1 VKLSLSSRLILFL
14 SSFLAL
20 AGCSSMSNQ
29 TVGTTAPNITAQPA
43 NATVNVGQ
51 PASFSVGA
59 AGTAPLNYQWRK
71 NSANISGATSSSY
84 TTPATTSADDGAKFD
99 VVVSNS
105 AGSMTSGT
113 AMLTVSAAGVT
124 LKSIAVTPASPSIV
138 AGNTQ
143 QFTATGTYSDN
154 STKNI
159 TTSVTW
165 KSSNTAFA
173 TIGAATGLAT
183 GVAPG
188 TTQITATQGSV
199 VSANDPL
206 TVTAAGVTLKAIAV
220 TPASPSIVA
229 GNTQQFTATG
239 TYSDNSTKNITT
251 SVTWKS
257 SNTGFATIGAATG
270 LATGVAAGTTGITA
284 TQGSVVSPNNP
295 LTVTAAVVTLKTIA
309 VTPASP
315 SIGIGNTLQF
325 TATGTYSDNST
336 KNITSNVTWA
346 SSNTLFATIG
356 ISSGLAAGVAVG
368 TTEITATLGSVVSP
382 NDALTVTLASSN
394 ASDVLTH
401 HYDAMRSGTNTH
413 ELTLTTANVN
423 SGTFGKVAEF
433 TVDGQIDGQILYL
446 NQVAIPSVGNK
457 NVLYFATENDSVYA
471 VDADSI
477 SGAAATVLWKTR
489 TLPAGDVPLSSND
502 AGCGYINPV
511 GIMSTPVIDRSRNAI
526 YVVASSKN
534 SSGSVFHR
542 LHALNLATG
551 AELFGGP
558 TTITA
563 TFPGTGGNSTGGT
576 VTFLA
581 KAQQE
586 RAALLESNGTIY
598 TSWSGYDG
606 DCGNY
611 SAWVISF
618 SADNLANTGAI
629 DLVPNTRGAGIWLGG
644 GGPAADSA
652 GNVYFPTG
660 NAFGGNTPGISND
673 YGDTFV
679 KLGAGVP
686 LTVADYFAPMNSI
699 NNDINDADMGSAAA
713 LLLPDLTDSGSVTR
727 HLAVVAGKDGMM
739 FVVDRDN
746 MGQYSAIANNVYQ
759 VFASNGH
766 ENFSSPIHFDGRVYI
781 GPSGMPL
788 QAFTVTQAKLSG
800 SPTSQT
806 AFVFG
811 SNGTV
816 PSASANGTSNG
827 IVWTLNRESRTF
839 FAYDASDLTKILYTS
854 GQAAGGRDDFSNV
867 GGHFITPMVA
877 NGRVYFGTATTVAVY
892 GLLP

>member
-1 VKLSLSSRLILFL
+1 
-14 SSFLAL
+14 
-20 AGCSSMSNQ
+20 MQNQ
-29 TVGTTAPNITAQPA
+29 TGGATAPSITAQPA
-43 NATVNVGQ
+43 NATVAAGQ
-51 PASFSVGA
+51 TATFSVGA
-59 AGTAPLNYQWRK
+59 AGTSPLSYQWRK
-71 NSANISGATSSSY
+71 NTANISGANAASY
-84 TTPATTSADDGAKFD
+84 TTPATVSADNGAKFD

-105 AGSMTSGT
+105 AGSMTSSQ
-113 AMLTVSAAGVT
+113 AVLTVNAAGVT

-183 GVAPG
+183 GVAAG
-188 TTQITATQGSV
+188 TTQITATQGSI
-199 VSANDPL
+199 VSPNDPL
-206 TVTAAGVTLKAIAV
+206 TVTAPVVTLRSIAV
-220 TPASPSIVA
+220 TPVSPSISI
-229 GNTQQFTATG
+229 GNTLQFTATG

-251 SVTWKS
+251 SVTWAS
-257 SNTGFATIGAATG
+257 SNPLFATIVAATG
-270 LATGVAAGTTGITA
+270 LATGVAAGTT
-284 TQGSVVSPNNP
+284 
-295 LTVTAAVVTLKTIA
+295 
-309 VTPASP
+309 
-315 SIGIGNTLQF
+315 
-325 TATGTYSDNST
+325 
-336 KNITSNVTWA
+336 
-346 SSNTLFATIG
+346 
-356 ISSGLAAGVAVG
+356 
-368 TTEITATLGSVVSP
+368 EITAALGSVVSP
-382 NDALTVTLASSN
+382 NDSLTVTLASSN
-394 ASDVLTH
+394 ASDVVTH
-401 HYDAMRSGTNTH
+401 HYDAMRTGTNTH
-413 ELTLTTANVN
+413 ELTLTPTNVN
-423 SGTFGKVAEF
+423 STTFGKVAEF
-433 TVDGQIDGQILYL
+433 AVDGQIDGQILYL
-446 NQVAIPSVGNK
+446 NQVAIPGVGNK
-457 NVLYFATENDSVYA
+457 NVLYLATENDSVYA

-477 SGAAATVLWKTR
+477 SGTTATVLWKTR
-489 TLPAGDVPLSSND
+489 ALPAGDVPLSSSD

-534 SSGSVFHR
+534 TSGTVAVSHR

-563 TFPGTGGNSTGGT
+563 TFPGTGGNSSGGT

-586 RAALLESNGTIY
+586 RAALLESHGTIY

-618 SADNLANTGAI
+618 NADTLQRTGAI
-629 DLVPNTRGAGIWLGG
+629 DLVPNTHGAGIWLGG
-644 GGPAADSA
+644 GGPAADPA
-652 GNVYFPTG
+652 GNVYFSTG

-679 KLGAGVP
+679 KLASTVP
-686 LTVADYFAPMNSI
+686 LTVADYFAPMNAI
-699 NNDINDADMGSAAA
+699 NNDITDADMGSAAA
-713 LLLPDLTDSGSVTR
+713 LLLPDLVDSGSVTR

-766 ENFSSPIHFDGRVYI
+766 ENFSSPIYFNGRVYI
-781 GPSGMPL
+781 GPSGLPL
-788 QAFTVTQAKLSG
+788 RAFTVSQAKLST

-827 IVWTLNRESRTF
+827 IVWTLDRESRNF
-839 FAYDASDLTKILYTS
+839 LAYDASDLTKLLYDSAT
-854 GQAAGGRDDFSNV
+854 AGSRDTFSTV

-877 NGRVYFGTATTVAVY
+877 NGRVYFGTGSTVAVY

>member
-1 VKLSLSSRLILFL
+1 VKRSTSSRLILFFFL
-14 SSFLAL
+14 FLAL

-29 TVGTTAPNITAQPA
+29 SVGTAAPSITAQPA
-43 NATVNVGQ
+43 DATVSLGR
-51 PASFSVGA
+51 PANFSVA
-59 AGTAPLNYQWRK
+59 ATGTSPLNYQWRK
-71 NSANISGATSSSY
+71 NNANISGATASSY
-84 TTPATTSADDGAKFD
+84 TTPATTSSDNGAKFD

-105 AGSMTSGT
+105 AGRMTSGS
-113 AMLTVSAAGVT
+113 AMLTVNPAGVT

-138 AGNTQ
+138 AGSTQ
-143 QFTATGTYSDN
+143 EFTATGSYSDN
-154 STKNI
+154 STKNL

-173 TIGAATGLAT
+173 TIGSATGLA
-183 GVAPG
+183 A
-188 TTQITATQGSV
+188 
-199 VSANDPL
+199 
-206 TVTAAGVTLKAIAV
+206 
-220 TPASPSIVA
+220 
-229 GNTQQFTATG
+229 
-239 TYSDNSTKNITT
+239 
-251 SVTWKS
+251 
-257 SNTGFATIGAATG
+257 
-270 LATGVAAGTTGITA
+270 GVAAGTTEISA

-295 LTVTAAVVTLKTIA
+295 LTVTAATVTLKSIA

-315 SIGIGNTLQF
+315 SIGIGNTVQF
-325 TATGTYSDNST
+325 TATGKYSDNST
-336 KNITSNVTWA
+336 KNITSSVTWA

-382 NDALTVTLASSN
+382 NDALTVTATSSN
-394 ASDVLTH
+394 ASDVVTH
-401 HYDAMRSGTNTH
+401 HYNAMRSGTNTH
-413 ELTLTTANVN
+413 ELTLTPTNVN
-423 SGTFGKVAEF
+423 SSTFGKVAEF

-446 NQVAIPSVGNK
+446 NQVAIPGVGNK

-471 VDADSI
+471 VEADSI

-534 SSGSVFHR
+534 TSGTVAHR

-551 AELFGGP
+551 TELFGGP

-563 TFPGTGGNSTGGT
+563 TFPGTGGNSNGTT

-581 KAQQE
+581 KTQQE
-586 RAALLESNGTIY
+586 RAALLESNGRIY
-598 TSWSGYDG
+598 TAWSGYDG

-618 SADNLANTGAI
+618 SADSLAQTGAI
-629 DLVPNTRGAGIWLGG
+629 DLVPSTSGAGIWLGG
-644 GGPAADSA
+644 GGLAADSA

-660 NAFGGNTPGISND
+660 NAFGGNTPGIKSD

-686 LTVADYFAPMNSI
+686 LTVADYFAPSI
-699 NNDINDADMGSAAA
+699 AISDDNLDEDLGSAAA
-713 LLLPDLTDSGSVTR
+713 VLLPDLVDSGGTTR
-727 HLAVVAGKDGMM
+727 HLAFVAGKDQQMY
-739 FVVDRDN
+739 VVDRDN
-746 MGQYSAIANNVYQ
+746 MGRYSAIADNVYQ
-759 VFASNGH
+759 EFGKDGH
-766 ENFSSPIHFDGRVYI
+766 ENFSSPIYFNGRVYV

-788 QAFTVTQAKLSG
+788 RAFSVSLAKLST

-806 AFVFG
+806 AFTFG

-839 FAYDASDLTKILYTS
+839 FAYDATDLTKLLYTS
-854 GQAAGGRDDFSNV
+854 DQAAGGRDNFSNV

>member
-1 VKLSLSSRLILFL
+1 
-14 SSFLAL
+14 
-20 AGCSSMSNQ
+20 M
-29 TVGTTAPNITAQPA
+29 
-43 NATVNVGQ
+43 AT
-51 PASFSVGA
+51 FSVTA
-59 AGTAPLNYQWRK
+59 TGTAPLSYQWQK
-71 NSANISGATSSSY
+71 NKANISGATAASY
-84 TTPATTSADDGAKFD
+84 TTPATTSGDNGAKFD

-113 AMLTVSAAGVT
+113 AMLTVNPAGVT
-124 LKSIAVTPASPSIV
+124 LKSIAVTPMSPSIV

-173 TIGAATGLAT
+173 TIG
-183 GVAPG
+183 
-188 TTQITATQGSV
+188 TAS
-199 VSANDPL
+199 
-206 TVTAAGVTLKAIAV
+206 
-220 TPASPSIVA
+220 
-229 GNTQQFTATG
+229 
-239 TYSDNSTKNITT
+239 
-251 SVTWKS
+251 
-257 SNTGFATIGAATG
+257 G
-270 LATGVAAGTTGITA
+270 LATGVAAGTTEITA
-284 TQGSVVSPNNP
+284 TQGSVVSPNDP
-295 LTVTAAVVTLKTIA
+295 LTVTAATVTLKSIA

-315 SIGIGNTLQF
+315 NLGIGNTLQF
-325 TATGTYSDNST
+325 TATGKYSDNST
-336 KNITSNVTWA
+336 KNITSSVTWA

-382 NDALTVTLASSN
+382 NDALTVTLTSSN
-394 ASDVLTH
+394 ASDVVTH
-401 HYDAMRSGTNTH
+401 HYDAMRSGTNSH
-413 ELTLTTANVN
+413 EQTLTPANVN
-423 SGTFGKVAEF
+423 STTFGKVAEF
-433 TVDGQIDGQILYL
+433 SVDGQIDGQILYL
-446 NQVAIPSVGNK
+446 NQVAIPGVGNK

-526 YVVASSKN
+526 YTVASSKN
-534 SSGSVFHR
+534 SSGTVTHR

-558 TTITA
+558 TPITA
-563 TFPGTGGNSTGGT
+563 TFPGTGGNSNGTT
-576 VTFLA
+576 VTFLS

-586 RAALLESNGTIY
+586 RAALLESNGRIY
-598 TSWSGYDG
+598 TAWSGYDG
-606 DCGNY
+606 DCGKY

-618 SADNLANTGAI
+618 SAASLAQTGAI
-629 DLVPNTRGAGIWLGG
+629 DLVPSTSGAGIWLGG
-644 GGPAADSA
+644 GGLAADST
-652 GNVYFPTG
+652 GNVFFPTG
-660 NAFGGNTPGISND
+660 NAFGGNTPGIKND

-679 KLGAGVP
+679 KLGPNVP
-686 LTVADYFAPMNSI
+686 LTVTDYFAPSI
-699 NNDINDADMGSAAA
+699 AISDDNLDEDLGSAAA
-713 LLLPDLTDSGSVTR
+713 LLLPDLADSGGTTR
-727 HLAVVAGKDGMM
+727 HLAFVAGKDQQMY
-739 FVVDRDN
+739 VVDRDN
-746 MGQYSAIANNVYQ
+746 MGQYSAITDNVYQ
-759 VFASNGH
+759 EFAKDGH
-766 ENFSSPIHFDGRVYI
+766 ENFSSPIYFNGRVYV
-781 GPSGMPL
+781 GPSGMAL
-788 QAFTVTQAKLSG
+788 RAFTVAQAKLSA

-806 AFVFG
+806 AFAFG

-827 IVWTLNRESRTF
+827 IVWALDRESRTF
-839 FAYDASDLTKILYTS
+839 FAYDATDLTKILYTS
-854 GQAAGGRDDFSNV
+854 DQAAGGRDNFSNV

>member
-1 VKLSLSSRLILFL
+1 MSGPRVSVVLMVAVVLLFVG
-14 SSFLAL
+14 
-20 AGCSSMSNQ
+20 GCA
-29 TVGTTAPNITAQPA
+29 GTTSKSNSTGAAPSITAQPA
-43 NATVNVGQ
+43 SATVTVGQ
-51 PASFSVGA
+51 TATFSVSA
-59 AGTAPLNYQWRK
+59 AGTSPLNYQWRK
-71 NSANISGATSSSY
+71 NAANITGATSSNY
-84 TTPATTSADDGAKFD
+84 TTPATTSGDNGAKFD
-99 VVVSNS
+99 VVVSNA
-105 AGSMTSGT
+105 AGSMTSN
-113 AMLTVSAAGVT
+113 AAILTVTTAGAT
-124 LKSIAVTPASPSIV
+124 LQSIAVTPASPSIA
-138 AGNTQ
+138 AGATQ

-183 GVAPG
+183 GVAAG
-188 TTQITATQGSV
+188 TTQITATEGSV
-199 VSANDPL
+199 TSPNDAL
-206 TVTAAGVTLKAIAV
+206 TVTASTATLQSIAV
-220 TPASPSIVA
+220 TPASPSVGV
-229 GNTQQFTATG
+229 GNTVQFTATG

-251 SVTWKS
+251 SVTWAS
-257 SNTGFATIGAATG
+257 SNPLFATIAATTG
-270 LATGVAAGTTGITA
+270 LATGVA
-284 TQGSVVSPNNP
+284 
-295 LTVTAAVVTLKTIA
+295 L
-309 VTPASP
+309 
-315 SIGIGNTLQF
+315 
-325 TATGTYSDNST
+325 
-336 KNITSNVTWA
+336 
-346 SSNTLFATIG
+346 
-356 ISSGLAAGVAVG
+356 G

-382 NDALTVTLASSN
+382 NDPLTVAVMSPN
-394 ASDVLTH
+394 ASDVVTH

-413 ELTLTTANVN
+413 ELTLTPTNVN
-423 SGTFGKVAEF
+423 TTTFGKVAEF
-433 TVDGQIDGQILYL
+433 AVDGQIDGQVLFL
-446 NQVAIPSVGNK
+446 NQVAIPGVGNK

-477 SGAAATVLWKTR
+477 SGTTATVLWKTR
-489 TLPAGDVPLSSND
+489 TLPTGDVPLTPSD

-526 YVVASSKN
+526 YVVASSKD
-534 SSGSVFHR
+534 SSGNVSHR
-542 LHALNLATG
+542 MHALDLTTG

-563 TFPGTGGNSTGGT
+563 TFPGTGGNASGGM

-618 SADNLANTGAI
+618 SADTLQRTGAI
-629 DLVPNTRGAGIWLGG
+629 DLVPSTHGAGIWLGG
-644 GGPAADSA
+644 GGPAADTT

-679 KLGAGVP
+679 KLGPNAT
-686 LTVADYFAPMNSI
+686 LTVADYFAPMNAI
-699 NNDINDADMGSAAA
+699 ADDNADADMGSAAA
-713 LLLPDLTDSGSVTR
+713 LLLPDLADSGGTTR

-759 VFASNGH
+759 GFASDGH
-766 ENFSSPIHFDGRVYI
+766 DNFSSPTYFNGRVYI
-781 GPSGMPL
+781 GPSGLPL
-788 QAFTVTQAKLSG
+788 RAFTVSQAKLSA
-800 SPTSQT
+800 SPASQT
-806 AFVFG
+806 AFTFG
-811 SNGTV
+811 SSGTV
-816 PSASANGTSNG
+816 PSASANGTTNG
-827 IVWTLNRESRTF
+827 IVWALDRESRTLY
-839 FAYDASDLTKILYTS
+839 AYDATDLTKVLYNTS
-854 GQAAGGRDDFSNV
+854 QAAGGRDSFSNV

-877 NGRVYFGTATTVAVY
+877 NGKVYFGTGTTVAVF